1 MDVED
6 YLSLGYVCS
15 LRQVLQEAERLSSL
29 YPADSPA
36 RQGAVPADQRSHCAA
51 GRREALHTP
60 GPHVHGPRQGGGED
74 LYNYISV
81 IYMKKTKQTYQS
93 ALLHKESRTVSSN
106 ILLHTA
112 I

>member
-74 LYNYISV
+74 GQRAANRPPQGGLVRGVRGLRRQGNV
-81 IYMKKTKQTYQS
+81 GKDF
-93 ALLHKESRTVSSN
+93 ESTEKV
-106 ILLHTA
+106 
-112 I
+112 